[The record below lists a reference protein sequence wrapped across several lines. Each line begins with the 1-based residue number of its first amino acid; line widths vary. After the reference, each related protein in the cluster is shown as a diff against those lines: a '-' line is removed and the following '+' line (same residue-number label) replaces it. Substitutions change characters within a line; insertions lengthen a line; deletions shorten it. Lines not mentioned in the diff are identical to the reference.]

1 MQSEGLIKWPS
12 AVEGIR
18 TDRDYYYYGF
28 FPFLLKDYMG
38 RLMVQ

>member
-18 TDRDYYYYGF
+18 TDRDYYYYGLF
-28 FPFLLKDYMG
+28 SLLAEG
-38 RLMVQ
+38 LHG